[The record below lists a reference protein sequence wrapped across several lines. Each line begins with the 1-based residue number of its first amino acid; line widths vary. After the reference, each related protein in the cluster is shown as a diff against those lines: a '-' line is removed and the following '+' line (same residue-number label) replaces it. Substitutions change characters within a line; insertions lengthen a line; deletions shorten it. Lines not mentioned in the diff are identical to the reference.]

1 MVFSLR
7 DVVKRYEAGGSEFR
21 LEVPAL
27 DIVSGA
33 KLAFV
38 GESGA
43 GKSTLLEL
51 LAMILQPDSSGQFLF
66 HPRSQG
72 EPHDVA
78 AAWQRGDLDL
88 LADLRSRHIGYVL
101 QHGGL
106 LPYLTVRDN
115 INLSLRLLQGPGD
128 DVAEHWA
135 ERLRIAA
142 QLDKR
147 PAELSIGQ
155 RQRVAIA
162 RALAHE
168 PTVLIADEPTAAIDP
183 LNAERILEL
192 MVGLVDELG
201 VTLVVASHAHSL
213 MQQAGLR
220 MVEHRVE
227 TSDRHSMR
235 VTVSHAA

>member
-1 MVFSLR
+1 M
-7 DVVKRYEAGGSEFR
+7 KRYEAGGAEFR
-21 LEVPAL
+21 LEIPQL
-27 DIVSGA
+27 DIERGA
-33 KLAFV
+33 KLAFI
-38 GESGA
+38 GESGS

-51 LAMILQPDSSGQFLF
+51 LAMILRPDESERFTF
-66 HPRSQG
+66 RPRSQDAAN
-72 EPHDVA
+72 DVT
-78 AAWQRGDLDL
+78 AAWQAGDVDL

-115 INLSLRLLQGPGD
+115 INLSRRLLDGPGD
-128 DVAEHWA
+128 DMSEHWA
-135 ERLRIAA
+135 EKLRIAA

-162 RALAHE
+162 RALAHD

-183 LNAERILEL
+183 LNAERIVGL

-201 VTLVVASHAHSL
+201 VTLIVASHAHEL
-213 MQQAGLR
+213 MQHAGLR
-220 MVEHRVE
+220 MIDLRVE
-227 TSDRHSMR
+227 ASDQNSMH

>member
-1 MVFSLR
+1 M
-7 DVVKRYEAGGSEFR
+7 KRYDAGGAEFH
-21 LEVPAL
+21 LEIPTL
-27 DIVSGA
+27 DIEPGA
-33 KLAFV
+33 KLAFI
-38 GESGA
+38 GESGS

-51 LAMILQPDSSGQFLF
+51 LAMILRPDTSERFTF
-66 HPRSQG
+66 RPRSQ
-72 EPHDVA
+72 DSA
-78 AAWQRGDLDL
+78 NDISAAWRAGDVDQ

-106 LPYLTVRDN
+106 LPYLTVREN
-115 INLSLRLLQGPGD
+115 INLSRRLLHGPGD
-128 DVAEHWA
+128 DVAEYWA
-135 ERLRIAA
+135 EKLRIGA

-147 PAELSIGQ
+147 PGELSIGQ

-183 LNAERILEL
+183 LNAERILGL

-201 VTLVVASHAHSL
+201 VTLVIASHAHAL
-213 MQQAGLR
+213 MQQAGLH
-220 MVEHRVE
+220 MINLCIE
-227 TSDRHSMR
+227 TSDRNSMH

>member
-1 MVFSLR
+1 
-7 DVVKRYEAGGSEFR
+7 VKRYRAGGAEFC
-21 LEVPAL
+21 LEIPELTIGA
-27 DIVSGA
+27 GA
-33 KLAFV
+33 KLAFI
-38 GESGA
+38 GESGS

-51 LAMILQPDSSGQFLF
+51 LAMILRPDSAARFTFQ
-66 HPRSQG
+66 PRSQVD
-72 EPHDVA
+72 ENDVA
-78 AAWQRGDLDL
+78 AAWHAGDVDL

-106 LPYLTVRDN
+106 LPYLSVREN
-115 INLSLRLLQGPGD
+115 INLSRRLLHGPGD
-128 DVAEHWA
+128 DVAGHWA

-147 PAELSIGQ
+147 PSELSIGQ

-162 RALAHE
+162 RALAHD

-183 LNAERILEL
+183 LNAERIMEL

-201 VTLVVASHAHSL
+201 VTLVIASHAHAL
-213 MQQAGLR
+213 MQKAGLH
-220 MVEHRVE
+220 MIDLRVE
-227 TSDRHSMR
+227 TSEASSMH

>member
-1 MVFSLR
+1 M
-7 DVVKRYEAGGSEFR
+7 KRYEAGGAEFR
-21 LEVPAL
+21 LEVPELVIAPG
-27 DIVSGA
+27 S
-33 KLAFV
+33 KLAFI
-38 GESGA
+38 GESGS

-51 LAMILQPDSSGQFLF
+51 LAMILRPDSSTRFTF
-66 HPRSQG
+66 RPRSQDDAS
-72 EPHDVA
+72 DVS
-78 AAWQRGDLDL
+78 AAWHEGDVDL

-115 INLSLRLLQGPGD
+115 INLSRRLVHGSGD

-135 ERLRIAA
+135 ERLRIEA

-147 PAELSIGQ
+147 PSELSIGQ

-162 RALAHE
+162 RALAHD

-183 LNAERILEL
+183 LNAERIMEL

-201 VTLVVASHAHSL
+201 VPLLTASHAHGLLRS
-213 MQQAGLR
+213 AGLR
-220 MVEHRVE
+220 MIDLNIE
-227 TSDRHSMR
+227 TSDRNSMR
-235 VTVSHAA
+235 ATVSHAT